1 MLQRIQTLYL
11 LLASVA
17 MLLASVTP
25 LAKFLLNGE
34 QVIFEAMG
42 VYMNNSLTDSTWAL
56 MTIGAITSILALLT
70 VFLYKGRLLQIRLTI
85 LNVLLMIGFYLYA
98 GFLFYK
104 MTTSPQLENA
114 SVSVAIGTFMP
125 LVAIVTSILAIR
137 KIYADEALVR
147 SLSRLR

>member
-1 MLQRIQTLYL
+1 
-11 LLASVA
+11 

-25 LAKFLLNGE
+25 LAKFLVSGE

-42 VYMNNSLTDSTWAL
+42 VYLNNSLTDSTWAL
-56 MTIGAITSILALLT
+56 MTIGAITSVLALLT

-104 MTTSPQLENA
+104 MTTSSQLENA
-114 SVSVAIGTFMP
+114 NISVAIGTFMP
-125 LVAIVTSILAIR
+125 LVAIITSIFAIR
-137 KIYADEALVR
+137 RIYADEALVR

>member
-11 LLASVA
+11 LIASVA

-25 LAKFLLNGE
+25 LAKFLVSGE

-42 VYMNNSLTDSTWAL
+42 VYLNNSLTDSTWAL
-56 MTIGAITSILALLT
+56 MTIGAITSVLALLT

-104 MTTSPQLENA
+104 MTTSSQLENA
-114 SVSVAIGTFMP
+114 NISVAIGTFMP
-125 LVAIVTSILAIR
+125 LVAIITSIFAIR
-137 KIYADEALVR
+137 RIYADEALVR